1 MSLYFV
7 QAADMKKKRQAKE
20 FHKQA
25 LADQI
30 EDPESHGVRTKP
42 HKKARRKEDDAAAP
56 VVAIAPAQSSA
67 ILSLAREQQEDEAME
82 AAGASVGTDTGTC
95 FTVLQ
100 VCVEWCGT
108 AAASR

>member
-1 MSLYFV
+1 
-7 QAADMKKKRQAKE
+7 MKKKRQAKE

-30 EDPESHGVRTKP
+30 EDPESRGVRTTP

-56 VVAIAPAQSSA
+56 VGIAPAQSSA

-82 AAGASVGTDTGTC
+82 VARASLGTDTGTR
-95 FTVLQ
+95 FTSLQ
-100 VCVEWCGT
+100 VCVE
-108 AAASR
+108 